1 MTAWQKEEIEV
12 ESGEK
17 VSAQM
22 PVIVSA
28 SRSTDIPAFYSDW
41 FVERFNGG
49 NGYVKWFNPFN
60 NVPLY
65 VGFKRT
71 RLIVFWS
78 KNPRPM
84 LERLPN
90 RKECPLDVIDASGRN
105 YYFQFTLN
113 DYDVEKIEPHVP
125 PIEERIET
133 FKRLAKR
140 LGRDRVVWRFDPLIL
155 SDSLT
160 VAKLLEKVERL
171 GDRLAEST
179 SRLVFSFI
187 DIAAYKKVAANLER
201 GGIKA
206 REFLPG
212 EMEEIAGRIGELA
225 KGWGIK
231 AATCGEIK
239 DLERFGIEHNRCIDD
254 RLIVKCF
261 SHDKELMKFVGAR
274 FVPGDPLFGVPDHWE
289 PGDYRKDKGQRTAC
303 GCIMSKD
310 IGEYNTCPHLC
321 HYCYAN
327 TNNVAALANWQQHL
341 ACPHAET
348 ITGESSVKN
357 MSEGE

>member
-1 MTAWQKEEIEV
+1 
-12 ESGEK
+12 
-17 VSAQM
+17 
-22 PVIVSA
+22 
-28 SRSTDIPAFYSDW
+28 
-41 FVERFNGG
+41 
-49 NGYVKWFNPFN
+49 
-60 NVPLY
+60 
-65 VGFKRT
+65 
-71 RLIVFWS
+71 
-78 KNPRPM
+78 M
-84 LERLPN
+84 LECRPN
-90 RKECPLDVIDASGRN
+90 RKESPLDVIDASGRN

-113 DYDVEKIEPHVP
+113 DYDPEKIGPRVP

-171 GDRLAEST
+171 GDRLAAFT

-206 REFLPG
+206 REFSPG
-212 EMEEIAGRIGELA
+212 EMEEIAGRIGELV

-261 SHDKELMKFVGAR
+261 SHDTELMKFVGAR
-274 FVPGDPLFGVPDHWE
+274 FVPGDPLFGVPDRWE
-289 PGDYRKDKGQRTAC
+289 PGDHRKDKGQREAC

-321 HYCYAN
+321 RYCYAN
-327 TNNVAALANWQQHL
+327 ASEDVVLSNCKRHEA
-341 ACPHAET
+341 ACPGSCL
-348 ITGESSVKN
+348 IS
-357 MSEGE
+357 